1 MKKLSLIFAF
11 VLLLTSCNGN
21 KANSNN
27 QSDSEI
33 ASDSISTPD
42 LNRMW
47 TIENV
52 VLNDSVYVRP
62 SELQTERDFYFT
74 LAEDGSFGVNT
85 NCNTIG
91 GQYSQKGDSISFT
104 NILITEMAC
113 DDMKMEELLTQILP
127 EVSVVDASMD
137 SVIRLNTNSS
147 AYIVLRKSPYKS
159 KDIEPETG
167 GTEISYQ

>member
-1 MKKLSLIFAF
+1 MKKLLLIFGAA
-11 VLLLTSCNGN
+11 LLLASCNG
-21 KANSNN
+21 KT
-27 QSDSEI
+27 SDSNKHAEEEA
-33 ASDSISTPD
+33 ASDSISTQD

-47 TIENV
+47 IIENV

-62 SELQTERDFYFT
+62 SEMQPDRDFYFT

-91 GQYSQKGDSISFT
+91 GQYLQKGDSISFT
-104 NILITEMAC
+104 NIFITEMAC
-113 DDMKMEELLTQILP
+113 DDMKMEVLLTQILP
-127 EVSVVDASMD
+127 EVNVVDVSMD

-147 AYIVLRKSPYKS
+147 AYIVLKKSPYKS
-159 KDIEPETG
+159 KDVEPAG